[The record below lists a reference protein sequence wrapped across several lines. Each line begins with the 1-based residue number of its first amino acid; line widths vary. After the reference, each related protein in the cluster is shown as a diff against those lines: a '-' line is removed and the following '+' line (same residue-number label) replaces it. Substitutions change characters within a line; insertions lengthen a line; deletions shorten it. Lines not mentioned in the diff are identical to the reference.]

1 MHVIDAGL
9 FVAIGDSFTEGVGD
23 WDDRYPNGV
32 RGWADRVANQLGKA
46 DPSWEYAN
54 LALRSRPID
63 EIVER
68 QLDAA
73 LALEPTLVSFFGG
86 GNDLLQVRADVGH
99 VLDQITD
106 VVAALRASGATV
118 LLFTS
123 YDVKLSPV
131 LEPLRHRNNQLNGR
145 IRQIAVDHD
154 AILIDH
160 WAMRA
165 YEHPRMWEPDR
176 LHMSHHGHRYLAR
189 EVVRALGHESSIRPR
204 DLGAIE
210 PLNWRQL
217 VTAEREWWGEWLTP
231 MLARRLRNARLGES
245 LTAKWPSPIRPADG
259 MKKRAR
265 HLARLRQVLDDS

>member
-1 MHVIDAGL
+1 MAAGR

-46 DPSWEYAN
+46 DPAWQYAN
-54 LALRSRPID
+54 LALRSRQID
-63 EIVER
+63 EIIAR
-68 QLDAA
+68 QLEPA

-86 GNDLLQVRADVGH
+86 GNDLLQMRADVGR
-99 VLDQITD
+99 VLDRIEHA
-106 VVAALRASGATV
+106 VATIRASGADV

-131 LEPLRHRNNQLNGR
+131 LEPLRHRNNQFNGR
-145 IRQIAVDHD
+145 IRQLAVEHG

-176 LHMSHHGHRYLAR
+176 LHMSHHGHRVLAR
-189 EVVRALGHESSIRPR
+189 AVLQALGYESSIRPR
-204 DLGAIE
+204 DLGVVE
-210 PLNWRQL
+210 PRNWREL
-217 VTAEREWWGEWLTP
+217 VAAEREWWGEWLTP
-231 MLARRLRNARLGES
+231 MLARRMRDARLGED
-245 LTAKWPSPIRPADG
+245 LTAKWPTLIRPADG
-259 MKKRAR
+259 MKKQAR
-265 HLARLRQVLDDS
+265 RFAKLRRLGSATSHR